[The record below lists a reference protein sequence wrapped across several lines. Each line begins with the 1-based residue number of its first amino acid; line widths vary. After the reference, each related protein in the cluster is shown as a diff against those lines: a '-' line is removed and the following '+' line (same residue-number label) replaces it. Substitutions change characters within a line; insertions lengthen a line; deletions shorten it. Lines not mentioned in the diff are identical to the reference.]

1 MNPKRRSNTP
11 NLLRPTGPMRVVSHF
26 GVSDE
31 CRTEVAIA
39 NSIEVKGVR
48 DRFWEIGNCPSI
60 IDDVACILSKR
71 RFLLRLTV
79 RETGGKLLQFGG
91 NYFTGGIDG
100 SST

>member
-1 MNPKRRSNTP
+1 MSEQVKEQ
-11 NLLRPTGPMRVVSHF
+11 VK
-26 GVSDE
+26 GVRD
-31 CRTEVAIA
+31 RFWQ
-39 NSIEVKGVR
+39 VKGVR

>member
-1 MNPKRRSNTP
+1 MVTAKFVFK
-11 NLLRPTGPMRVVSHF
+11 LLVEKLGWKL
-26 GVSDE
+26 DE
-31 CRTEVAIA
+31 NWGESPASLTISEM
-39 NSIEVKGVR
+39 SEQVKGVR